1 MPEFFYLSYKNIITL
16 VYLIFFCRIID
27 NWEISS
33 NDISI
38 LKRESPTLYGIYVKI
53 ISINQNTSQAKE
65 ALIKVFTEL
74 LNKRKYIYENSVVQS
89 ESISESEYE
98 ALMQSTGEDIS
109 APSFE
114 LMELWK
120 TGFFFQNIRSKEEL
134 VI

>member
-120 TGFFFQNIRSKEEL
+120 TVFFSRT
-134 VI
+134 